1 MYNIITIIVEEG
13 GAGKKKK
20 TKEKTVGGQNF
31 KVKNKSN
38 KKTSY
43 KKN

>member
-13 GAGKKKK
+13 GAGKKK

-31 KVKNKSN
+31 QVKNKSN